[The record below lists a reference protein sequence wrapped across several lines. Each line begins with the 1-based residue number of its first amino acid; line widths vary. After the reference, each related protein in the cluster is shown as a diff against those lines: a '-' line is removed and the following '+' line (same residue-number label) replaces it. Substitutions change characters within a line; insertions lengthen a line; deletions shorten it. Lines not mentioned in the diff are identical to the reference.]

1 MQHHRV
7 PQFPLSLRDVS
18 VAIYSP
24 SVSASRPDCLVHPIP
39 GGQAPRI
46 LVVGMLW
53 WGYPLPQP
61 HWRSGVGSGW
71 NPAPP
76 QTQLYRLGR
85 RQPPVRSLRVPPP
98 LPAFIPGQ
106 AWQVPVSSQP
116 PRPAV
121 RLRLHLSLPFPSQP
135 FWPLGT
141 GVARGFLAAFDA
153 AWMVRRWAAGT
164 PPLEVLAER

>member
-1 MQHHRV
+1 MCLSFSSPRKMHWLQYV
-7 PQFPLSLRDVS
+7 PPPKALLAPAARCTPSPG
-18 VAIYSP
+18 AGSP
-24 SVSASRPDCLVHPIP
+24 SPSSR
-39 GGQAPRI
+39 
-46 LVVGMLW
+46 MLW

-61 HWRSGVGSGW
+61 HWRSGVVSRQR
-71 NPAPP
+71 NSPAPP
-76 QTQLYRLGR
+76 QTQPYQLGR
-85 RQPPVRSLRVPPP
+85 RQPPILSLRVLPP
-98 LPAFIPGQ
+98 LPTFIPSQ
-106 AWQVPVSSQP
+106 ARQLPASSQP

-121 RLRLHLSLPFPSQP
+121 RLQLHLSLPLPLQP